1 MRKIG
6 TGDIM
11 AKRALLVSLAFTSLA
26 SFAHLAE
33 AGPIITVGTPT
44 TTVPTYLTDGS
55 YLFGITIP
63 TPLPP
68 GEFLLPI
75 DIAGAVNL
83 QTWQFTLLFDN
94 NVVQEVDP
102 ADTTSGIYG
111 AEFTDGDINSLS
123 FIDSGFPFNGL
134 GEVDTVAGHYPSLLT
149 GPSGNG
155 PLAFILFQCVPDPA
169 TCNGNFSVQ
178 GVTVVQ
184 GAPEPATLALVLAG
198 LVALGGRRLAK
209 RVRLN

>member
-1 MRKIG
+1 M
-6 TGDIM
+6 M
-11 AKRALLVSLAFTSLA
+11 AKRTLLVSLAFASLA
-26 SFAHLAE
+26 SFTSLAE
-33 AGPIITVGTPT
+33 AGPIISVGTPT
-44 TTVPTYLTDGS
+44 NTVPTYLTDGS

-75 DIAGAVNL
+75 DISGAVNL
-83 QTWQFTLLFDN
+83 QTWQFTLLFDT

-102 ADTTSGIYG
+102 GDTTSGIYG

-123 FIDSGFPFNGL
+123 FILGGFPFNAL
-134 GEVDTVAGHYPSLLT
+134 GEVDTVAGEYPSLLT

-169 TCNGNFSVQ
+169 TCNGNFSIQ
-178 GVTVVQ
+178 GATVVQ
-184 GAPEPATLALVLAG
+184 GAPEPATFVLLASGLAL
-198 LVALGGRRLAK
+198 LGSRRLVK
-209 RVRLN
+209 PKQRN